1 MRCKKTRASC
11 ELLKILFICCLRE
24 KVFDFNLWGKKKSQ
38 KECMKQLIEKECF
51 RGAGTESQKVL

>member
-1 MRCKKTRASC
+1 MRYKKTRASC
-11 ELLKILFICCLRE
+11 ELLKILFICRLLE

-38 KECMKQLIEKECF
+38 KECMKQLIKKECF